1 MNGSN
6 TWPREF
12 DKLMHCKTCLIL
24 SMRHLGDAVITSEFI
39 NALNRYNPDIDIDVL
54 GRPEMETV
62 TASFCNFRKY
72 ISINLPIFG
81 HHKKGIKELT
91 SAFHQL
97 LQVRRHRYSCCI
109 NLVGDIR
116 ENLIGKLV
124 GAEDNI
130 APIWDNASLFRK
142 HIRNTG
148 AHWLLDYG
156 VRIPSEL
163 SNMYDSLEFFS
174 IQLGVQQLERIKDSM
189 PAKST
194 NPVPVIAIHPGASQP
209 SKRWLPEK
217 WRAVIRRLHA
227 DGKKIILLGSP
238 SERSGLFDAFND
250 EIKNF
255 SLDVVTESLPI
266 VLDSLS
272 KSDILVGMDSFSV
285 HAAHALGIPVIVLH
299 GPFDPAVMTPP
310 GGIPLSSGNMCKVF
324 PCYNKPSCRG
334 TEYEYICIRG
344 IEVNAV
350 VNAIETQLLTACI
363 CNDE

>member
-1 MNGSN
+1 M
-6 TWPREF
+6 
-12 DKLMHCKTCLIL
+12 
-24 SMRHLGDAVITSEFI
+24 
-39 NALNRYNPDIDIDVL
+39 
-54 GRPEMETV
+54 
-62 TASFCNFRKY
+62 
-72 ISINLPIFG
+72 
-81 HHKKGIKELT
+81 
-91 SAFHQL
+91 
-97 LQVRRHRYSCCI
+97 
-109 NLVGDIR
+109 
-116 ENLIGKLV
+116 
-124 GAEDNI
+124 
-130 APIWDNASLFRK
+130 
-142 HIRNTG
+142 
-148 AHWLLDYG
+148 
-156 VRIPSEL
+156 
-163 SNMYDSLEFFS
+163 
-174 IQLGVQQLERIKDSM
+174 
-189 PAKST
+189 
-194 NPVPVIAIHPGASQP
+194 
-209 SKRWLPEK
+209 
-217 WRAVIRRLHA
+217 IRRLHA